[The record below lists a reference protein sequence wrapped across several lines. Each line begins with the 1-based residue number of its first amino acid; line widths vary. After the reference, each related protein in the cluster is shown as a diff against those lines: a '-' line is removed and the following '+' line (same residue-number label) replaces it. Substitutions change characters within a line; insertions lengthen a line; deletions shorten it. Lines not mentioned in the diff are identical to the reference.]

1 MLRGAFVC
9 LCVGSLA
16 AAGATQSSAQP
27 GTERGSPTVVTVSI
41 DDDRLRLD
49 FSDGFT
55 SPDIE
60 VDYDAMADEWVVTD
74 PALAAGAGCLVAGL
88 EIRCPEG
95 GEDVRVDFGSTPGEV
110 TLAPAGTLLNFDSRI
125 RMGANSQT
133 IITSDGDDVITAEET
148 GPSSSVADEITTLGG
163 DDEISAGLAPDLIDA
178 GLGDDTV
185 DGGGGDDIISGGAA
199 DITGPDGADVLE
211 GGAGTDLVTYASRAD
226 DVTAAIGA
234 TREDEIAGDVED
246 LTGGLGSDT
255 LTGDAGP
262 NVLRGGDDGDD
273 TFFGGVGPGPDGA
286 DTFRV
291 GGGVSTNIDTVSY
304 ANRKDDITADIGGG
318 TDDVDGDDIPA
329 DADDLF
335 GGKGDDSLTGDDDD
349 NVLTGGKGED
359 VMLSLGGVDL
369 INALDNGPDT
379 SNCGDGVDVA
389 KTDVDETESVTACE
403 SVDGAP
409 ETGLTQVP
417 EKKTTRKK
425 AKFRFTSE
433 TPDAMGF
440 ECSFDGAPFASCASP
455 QVYND
460 VSIGRH
466 RFEVRALDDEG
477 DRDPSPAKRRFT
489 RVAK

>member
-1 MLRGAFVC
+1 MTASIQGDRFRV
-9 LCVGSLA
+9 VFA
-16 AAGATQSSAQP
+16 A
-27 GTERGSPTVVTVSI
+27 
-41 DDDRLRLD
+41 
-49 FSDGFT
+49 GFT
-55 SPDIE
+55 SPD
-60 VDYDAMADEWVVTD
+60 VTVGYDTVLDEWVASGE
-74 PALAAGAGCLVAGL
+74 ALGAGAGCTLSGEEV
-88 EIRCPEG
+88 RCPEN
-95 GEDVRVDFGSTPGEV
+95 GENVLVAFDSSPGEV
-110 TLAPAGTLLNFDSRI
+110 TLAPAGANLDFDTRVRLGFNQQS
-125 RMGANSQT
+125 
-133 IITSDGDDVITAEET
+133 IITSDGDDTITSEDDGNSAT
-148 GPSSSVADEITTLGG
+148 IGDEIQTLGG
-163 DDEISAGLAPDLIDA
+163 DDEIAAGLSPDLISGGA
-178 GLGDDTV
+178 GDDTI
-185 DGGGGDDIISGGAA
+185 DGSDGDDIISGGAT
-199 DITGPDGADVLE
+199 DITGADGADLLE
-211 GGAGTDLVTYASRAD
+211 GGEGTDLVTYASRAD

-246 LTGGLGSDT
+246 LTGGLGSDA

-304 ANRKDDITADIGGG
+304 ANRKDDVTADIGGG
-318 TDDVDGDDIPA
+318 ADDVDGDDISA
-329 DADDLF
+329 DADNLF

-349 NVLTGGKGED
+349 NVLTGGRGED

-369 INALDNGPDT
+369 INALDNGPDS

-409 ETGLTQVP
+409 ETELTQVP
-417 EKKTTRKK
+417 EKRTTRKRV
-425 AKFRFTSE
+425 KFRFISK

-440 ECSFDGAPFASCASP
+440 ECSFDGAAFASCASP

-477 DRDPSPAKRRFT
+477 DRDPSPAKRKFT
-489 RVAK
+489 RVEK

>member
-1 MLRGAFVC
+1 M
-9 LCVGSLA
+9 
-16 AAGATQSSAQP
+16 
-27 GTERGSPTVVTVSI
+27 
-41 DDDRLRLD
+41 
-49 FSDGFT
+49 
-55 SPDIE
+55 
-60 VDYDAMADEWVVTD
+60 
-74 PALAAGAGCLVAGL
+74 
-88 EIRCPEG
+88 RCPEN
-95 GEDVRVDFGSTPGEV
+95 GENVLVAFDSSPGEV
-110 TLAPAGTLLNFDSRI
+110 TLAPAGANLDFDTRVRLGFNQQS
-125 RMGANSQT
+125 
-133 IITSDGDDVITAEET
+133 IITSDGDDTITSEDDGNSAT
-148 GPSSSVADEITTLGG
+148 IGDEIQTLGG
-163 DDEISAGLAPDLIDA
+163 DDEIAAGLSPDL
-178 GLGDDTV
+178 
-185 DGGGGDDIISGGAA
+185 ISGGAGDDTIDGSRWGRHHLRRSD
-199 DITGPDGADVLE
+199 DITGADGADVLE
-211 GGAGTDLVTYASRAD
+211 GGEGTDLVTYASRTD

-255 LTGDAGP
+255 LTGDDGP

-304 ANRKDDITADIGGG
+304 ANRKDNVTADIGGG
-318 TDDVDGDDIPA
+318 ADDVDGDDISA
-329 DADDLF
+329 DADNLF

-349 NVLTGGKGED
+349 NILTGGRGED

-369 INALDNGPDT
+369 INALDNGPDS

-409 ETGLTQVP
+409 ETELTQVP
-417 EKKTTRKK
+417 EKRTTRKRV
-425 AKFRFTSE
+425 KFRFISE

-440 ECSFDGAPFASCASP
+440 ECSFDGAAFASCASP

-477 DRDPSPAKRRFT
+477 DRDPSPAKRKFT
-489 RVAK
+489 RVEK